1 MSSIS
6 DKALWFIVIALIGAG
21 LAIAD
26 MNWPAH
32 MDAPITTGVLIN
44 E

>member
-1 MSSIS
+1 MSNIS
-6 DKALWFIVIALIGAG
+6 DKALWFLVVAILGAG
-21 LAIAD
+21 LALAD

-32 MDAPITTGVLIN
+32 MDAPITTTGVTH